1 MRGYIRKPSLK
12 TSFKAATTAKY
23 KRRLKKKLIPGYGTR
38 TAGWLHPKRK
48 IYNKVYP
55 KRKIYNKVYHR
66 TSKSLWDLFK

>member
-12 TSFKAATTAKY
+12 KSFKAATTAKY

-38 TAGWLHPKRK
+38 TAVWLHPKRK
-48 IYNKVYP
+48 L
-55 KRKIYNKVYHR
+55 YNKVYHR

>member
-12 TSFKAATTAKY
+12 KSFKAATTAKY
-23 KRRLKKKLIPGYGTR
+23 KKRLKKKLIPGYGTR

-48 IYNKVYP
+48 L
-55 KRKIYNKVYHR
+55 YNKVYHR

>member
-12 TSFKAATTAKY
+12 KSFKAAATTAKY

-38 TAGWLHPKRK
+38 TVGWLHLKRK
-48 IYNKVYP
+48 L
-55 KRKIYNKVYHR
+55 YNKVYHR